1 MKDARTLSWLALSS
15 LVACSPAAVEDA
27 HEDTESSDTS
37 KGAVTAATGVV
48 FETGGAGLNVRKEP
62 TTDSAVLDNLPDGTS
77 VGIEC
82 QVDGQTV
89 AGTAVWDFLPELG
102 GYASDAFLYTGY
114 DGHIPGVPDCNDS
127 GGDDGGACEG
137 LDFAGECDGDL
148 LRWCEGDKLRT
159 ADCAALG
166 KQCDYQSSAVGYNC
180 VGGGNGGTGNGRL
193 LTVTEIVG
201 GDYYVSQDY
210 GPSDFY
216 GGYGYCQSYGDWGG
230 VNVHC
235 GTDVAIPYGTPLYV
249 PADATVIN
257 AGGTPYFQDETNP
270 AAGELKLRFTDGTEV
285 VLGHM
290 SQIDLYPGQSVS
302 IGQYA
307 GNSGTA
313 NGGHVHLEV
322 RIPSASYS
330 SGFETVD
337 PMSFFGW

>member
-1 MKDARTLSWLALSS
+1 MKDARTLWWLALSPI
-15 LVACSPAAVEDA
+15 LACGPAAVE
-27 HEDTESSDTS
+27 EPGNSPESSDTS
-37 KGAVTAATGVV
+37 KGGVTAANGEVFGTGS
-48 FETGGAGLNVRKEP
+48 AGLNVRQAP
-62 TTDSAVLDNLPDGTS
+62 GTDSAVLGNLPDGTS

-82 QVDGQTV
+82 QVDGQSV
-89 AGTAVWDFLPELG
+89 AGNTLWDFLPAHG
-102 GYASDAFLYTGY
+102 GYVSDRFVYTGH
-114 DGHIPGVPDCNDS
+114 DGRIPGVPDCNDS

-137 LDFAGECDGDL
+137 LDFAGECAGDV
-148 LRWCEGDKLRT
+148 LRWCEDDKLRT

-166 KQCDYQSSAVGYNC
+166 KTCDYQSDQVGYNC
-180 VGGGNGGTGNGRL
+180 VGGSSGGSGNGVL

-201 GDYYVSQDY
+201 GDYSVSQDY

-216 GGYGYCQSYGDWGG
+216 GGYGYCQSYGSWGG

-235 GTDVAIPYGTPLYV
+235 GVDISINYGTPLYV

-257 AGGTPYFQDETNP
+257 AGGTGYFVDETNP
-270 AAGELKLRFTDGTEV
+270 AAGELKLRFGDGTEV

-290 SQIDLYPGQSVS
+290 SLIDLYPGQAVS

-313 NGGHVHLEV
+313 NGGHVHIEV
-322 RIPSASYS
+322 RIPSASYA